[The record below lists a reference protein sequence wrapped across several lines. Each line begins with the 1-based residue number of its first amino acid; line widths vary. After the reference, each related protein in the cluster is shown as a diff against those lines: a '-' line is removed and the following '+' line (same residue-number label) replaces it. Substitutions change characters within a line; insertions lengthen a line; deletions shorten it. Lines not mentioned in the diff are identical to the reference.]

1 MTPTGNAGGSPS
13 VGGILLFFAV
23 FAVIGG
29 PLVFVIWETINHVL
43 TGDFGAVRLGLFLP
57 ALVAFGVLLYVLGR
71 VLRRWSAD
79 A

>member
-13 VGGILLFFAV
+13 VGGIVLFFAA

-29 PLVFVIWETINHVL
+29 PLVFVIWETINYVL
-43 TGDFGAVRLGLFLP
+43 AGDFGAVRLGLFLP
-57 ALVAFGVLLYVLGR
+57 ALVAFAALLYALGR
-71 VLRRWSAD
+71 VLRRWSAE